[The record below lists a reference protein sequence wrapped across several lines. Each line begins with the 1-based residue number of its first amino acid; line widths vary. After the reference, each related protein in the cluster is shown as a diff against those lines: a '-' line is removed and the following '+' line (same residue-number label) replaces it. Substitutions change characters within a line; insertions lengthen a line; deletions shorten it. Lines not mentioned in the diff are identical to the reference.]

1 MPRLTEV
8 GRNNN
13 IVNEYRQAELITVG
27 DSELRSDDCNTVIVT
42 DVELNVAYR
51 HRRRTDRS
59 RWTWEFHPRGTDH
72 SRDAVRT
79 SPGAVLYRCHQVWL
93 QLSVLTYT
101 LIDWLIDFTIPQSLI
116 SLISRRSVPSY
127 SQTVNHIS
135 SSQEIHFGQRPPI
148 LYTLRCFDAEID
160 CITLTV
166 KRHKD
171 IGLTS

>member
-59 RWTWEFHPRGTDH
+59 RWTGEFHSRGTDH

-79 SPGAVLYRCHQVWL
+79 SPGAVLYRCHQV
-93 QLSVLTYT
+93 
-101 LIDWLIDFTIPQSLI
+101 
-116 SLISRRSVPSY
+116 
-127 SQTVNHIS
+127 
-135 SSQEIHFGQRPPI
+135 
-148 LYTLRCFDAEID
+148 
-160 CITLTV
+160 
-166 KRHKD
+166 
-171 IGLTS
+171 